1 MKLWILAVKLSAA
14 ADDEDVNELPEQ
26 TDVENTT
33 MVMVWSELWPPLE
46 AVVTSLEQHGSSS
59 NLLVRT

>member
-14 ADDEDVNELPEQ
+14 SDDEDVNELPEQ

>member
-14 ADDEDVNELPEQ
+14 SDDEDVNELPEQ

-33 MVMVWSELWPPLE
+33 MMIVWSELWPPLE

>member
-14 ADDEDVNELPEQ
+14 SDDEDVNELPEQ

-33 MVMVWSELWPPLE
+33 MMMVWSELWPPLE